1 MRGAQL
7 SLTTLVSS
15 YYRFLSGVRAFVL
28 SGGKAVI
35 DDNSLEFDMFE
46 DMRRRLVEVLVSEG
60 RERIDAEKIALYV
73 VQGMREM
80 PKFVKMLSESR
91 SHSRSAILT
100 MLKLVLEN
108 ASALEKA
115 RIMLFVQGEASAS

>member
-1 MRGAQL
+1 M
-7 SLTTLVSS
+7 V
-15 YYRFLSGVRAFVL
+15 
-28 SGGKAVI
+28 

-60 RERIDAEKIALYV
+60 RERLDAEKIALYI

-91 SHSRSAILT
+91 SHSRAKILST
-100 MLKLVLEN
+100 LRLVLEN

-115 RIMLFVQGEASAS
+115 RILLLGLDESNVN

>member
-1 MRGAQL
+1 M
-7 SLTTLVSS
+7 V
-15 YYRFLSGVRAFVL
+15 
-28 SGGKAVI
+28 

-60 RERIDAEKIALYV
+60 RERLDAEKIALYI

-91 SHSRSAILT
+91 SHPRAEILS
-100 MLKLVLEN
+100 MLRLVLEN

-115 RIMLFVQGEASAS
+115 RIMLLGLDEAS

>member
-1 MRGAQL
+1 M
-7 SLTTLVSS
+7 V
-15 YYRFLSGVRAFVL
+15 
-28 SGGKAVI
+28 

-60 RERIDAEKIALYV
+60 RERLDAEKIALYI

-91 SHSRSAILT
+91 SHPRAEILS
-100 MLKLVLEN
+100 MLRLVLEN

-115 RIMLFVQGEASAS
+115 RMMLLGLDEANAN